1 MQSAVRLSQHGPAL
15 LLLLALISSTA
26 AAAAGDRADDTGQRD
41 DGEGN
46 ALSPDDTLFAHLRCF
61 ERFASTQRSD
71 RESDASD
78 WLETSENYT
87 RKTDRSPNFLK
98 CVLTKLQLYDPQR
111 VEFNTNIL
119 MQQYQRYGLWM
130 NLSQQSLQAI
140 VNTTGRIV
148 LADASSEAIYAA
160 FESIFRDHSHS
171 YFQLFLRDPIVLGRI
186 YQNKSWN
193 GKKPNQTV
201 IEFCEMHMSE
211 GLWKEICLLRNYQIS
226 NRTAAMADHID
237 CVFKEF
243 RYITVAGLIDE
254 SEILRDFRLVFAL
267 TEDTKTHVHRCVEE
281 SSSEGAIRQ
290 RSLRMYRCLLSGA
303 DTSRSFKEAFDFR
316 EVRSGN
322 LSYILRDL
330 QYDRDQVRAEI
341 LTLDRERC
349 DDQQRSI
356 SRAQKS
362 TTPHQ

>member
-1 MQSAVRLSQHGPAL
+1 MQSAVRLSQHGPAA

-26 AAAAGDRADDTGQRD
+26 AAAGDRAGNTGQTD
-41 DGEGN
+41 DDDDGN

-61 ERFASTQRSD
+61 ERFASTHRSD

-98 CVLTKLQLYDPQR
+98 CVLAKQQLYDPQR
-111 VEFNTNIL
+111 REFNTRIL

-130 NLSQQSLQAI
+130 NLSQQSLRAI
-140 VNTTGRIV
+140 INITGSIV
-148 LADASSEAIYAA
+148 IADASSEGVYAA
-160 FESIFRDHSHS
+160 FESIFRNHSHS
-171 YFQLFLRDPIVLGRI
+171 YFQLFLRDPIVLDRI

-211 GLWKEICLLRNYQIS
+211 DLWKEICLIRNYQIS
-226 NRTAAMADHID
+226 NRTTAMEAHID

-243 RYITVAGLIDE
+243 RYITVAGSINE
-254 SEILRDFRLVFAL
+254 NEILRDFRLVSAL
-267 TEDTKTHVHRCVEE
+267 TESAKTHVHMCVEE

-303 DTSRSFKEAFDFR
+303 DISRSFMEAFDFR

-322 LSYILRDL
+322 LSYILRNL
-330 QYDRDQVRAEI
+330 PYDRDQVNAEI
-341 LTLDRERC
+341 LALDRERC

-362 TTPHQ
+362 TTLR